1 MELRCR
7 QNPLLIL
14 FTLSCVSGA
23 AAVIHVSGYEG
34 RDVNVS
40 CSYDAGYESYEK
52 YLCKNDCGNADVLIT
67 SSQVK
72 NNKYSIYDDNN
83 KRVFTTT
90 ISDLSSVDAGK
101 YWCGVTRTGKDYYPA
116 EVRLEVVPD
125 SCCDQSTK
133 IHSNEEG
140 SVSISCSYQSEDQNN
155 LKYICRG
162 TQPSTCLQQAL
173 ITSNRKQKGRFTLTD
188 DKGSRNFT
196 VTVTSLTQKDSGMY
210 LCGVHRKTG
219 LDVFSAVELEIKEW
233 CCVKSNSLSGI
244 VGRPLTM
251 RCPYPPQHV
260 ANRKFLCKG
269 DNRNNCTEKVM
280 NLNSGQT
287 EPRFT
292 LQDDAS
298 ASSFLVTITELKA
311 GDAGTYWCGSDSQWS
326 VGNYTKIVLSTVFP
340 TSTVIPTITVETVR
354 SQPANM
360 SAKPING
367 TSLFHPVV
375 FIVPT
380 VLVLTLLF
388 AFVLLYKYKCHKVQ
402 GAGVSVNQ
410 NTKAACAEEVTGDA
424 DIYANQDVVVYSKQG
439 TSKQHYDDTSGDQ
452 QDNDYENFNTTE
464 DIYCNEFYS
473 KGNKR

>member
-14 FTLSCVSGA
+14 FTALSCVSGA

-219 LDVFSAVELEIKEW
+219 LDVFSAVELEIK
-233 CCVKSNSLSGI
+233 
-244 VGRPLTM
+244 
-251 RCPYPPQHV
+251 
-260 ANRKFLCKG
+260 
-269 DNRNNCTEKVM
+269 
-280 NLNSGQT
+280 
-287 EPRFT
+287 
-292 LQDDAS
+292 
-298 ASSFLVTITELKA
+298 
-311 GDAGTYWCGSDSQWS
+311 
-326 VGNYTKIVLSTVFP
+326 VFP